1 MNFGKFK
8 EISFIGS
15 ADVIGTA
22 ITSIFWLFLASQISP
37 EEYGEIFYFIG
48 AAAMVSAFVLIGTQ
62 NSVTVYSSKN
72 IPLQSTLY
80 FLSLVFGIIGS
91 FVLIFIFYKIDIIL
105 LLFGYIINSLAVGEL
120 LGKKNFLGYS
130 KFTLIQKILT
140 LSIGL
145 LFLLIFGSEGIIFA
159 LATSYIF
166 FSIIIYKGLKNSNL
180 DFSLLKKHSRFVLNN
195 YFIEIL
201 TKSNAHLNKFIIVPI
216 LGFGVLGNF
225 SLAVQLTHVGLI
237 FTLIVFK
244 YTIPFDSRGDENQK
258 LKKFTLLISIII
270 ALLGA
275 FVAPVV
281 VPVLFPQYVEVIDVV
296 RIISF
301 TIIPLTVTKIFTS
314 KLLGQEKSKQIL
326 FSKIISMIAFIIA
339 ILVLSESYGIIGISV
354 GYLLSTIIESLCLI
368 PRKK

>member
-1 MNFGKFK
+1 MMN
-8 EISFIGS
+8 S
-15 ADVIGTA
+15 
-22 ITSIFWLFLASQISP
+22 
-37 EEYGEIFYFIG
+37 G
-48 AAAMVSAFVLIGTQ
+48 AVFVL
-62 NSVTVYSSKN
+62 
-72 IPLQSTLY
+72 
-80 FLSLVFGIIGS
+80 GI
-91 FVLIFIFYKIDIIL
+91 
-105 LLFGYIINSLAVGEL
+105 
-120 LGKKNFLGYS
+120 
-130 KFTLIQKILT
+130 
-140 LSIGL
+140 
-145 LFLLIFGSEGIIFA
+145 
-159 LATSYIF
+159 
-166 FSIIIYKGLKNSNL
+166 SNL
-180 DFSLLKKHSRFVLNN
+180 SFKIWDLNN
-195 YFIEIL
+195 SPIFPGVIP
-201 TKSNAHLNKFIIVPI
+201 NAPPTRNIWKFIVC
-216 LGFGVLGNF
+216 G
-225 SLAVQLTHVGLI
+225 I

-301 TIIPLTVTKIFTS
+301 TIIPLTITKIFTS

-368 PRKK
+368 PGKNRSNFRD